1 MEKYPTEPSEVRRG
15 HRVRIKVDGEGLS
28 EGAVVKVITKQ
39 HNFLGVKVE
48 IDNGKVGRVKSFVS
62 EVIIK
67 KRNLEKEFQQEKT
80 HQEGQMLEFKASF
93 LFDLKRYEFN
103 GEIEIHP
110 KNPHSIAKTIAA
122 FANSQ
127 GGKLYVGIR
136 DDDKKILGLEHDY
149 NILEKHKDETIEL
162 KNDSGEIYIKFKS
175 TGEFQTA
182 LKRVM
187 DKLFL
192 NIYDYIDNTS
202 VDIFNSDSKEL
213 CVIEIKSSKRPVIL
227 RNGSK
232 IELYVRHADQSE
244 QYEDIARFCDYWC
257 EHMCKL

>member
-1 MEKYPTEPSEVRRG
+1 MEKYPTEPSEVYRG
-15 HRVRIKVDGEGLS
+15 QRVKIKVDGGGLS

-67 KRNLEKEFQQEKT
+67 ERDLEKKFQQDKT
-80 HQEGQMLEFKASF
+80 RQESQMLEFKASF

-103 GEIEIHP
+103 GEIKIHP

-127 GGKLYVGIR
+127 GGKLYVGIH
-136 DDDKKILGLEHDY
+136 DDNKKILGLKHDY
-149 NILEKHKDETIEL
+149 NILEERKGKNIEI
-162 KNDSGEIYIKFKS
+162 KNDNGEIYIVFKS
-175 TGEFQTA
+175 NGEFQTA

-187 DKLFL
+187 DQLFF
-192 NIYDYIDNTS
+192 NKYDYIENTS
-202 VDIFNSDSKEL
+202 VDIFNSDGREL
-213 CVIEIKSSKRPVIL
+213 CVIEIKPSKKPVIL
-227 RNGSK
+227 RNGRK

-257 EHMCKL
+257 EHVCKL

>member
-1 MEKYPTEPSEVRRG
+1 
-15 HRVRIKVDGEGLS
+15 
-28 EGAVVKVITKQ
+28 
-39 HNFLGVKVE
+39 
-48 IDNGKVGRVKSFVS
+48 
-62 EVIIK
+62 
-67 KRNLEKEFQQEKT
+67 
-80 HQEGQMLEFKASF
+80 MLEFKASF

-103 GEIEIHP
+103 DEIEIHP

-182 LKRVM
+182 LKRV
-187 DKLFL
+187 
-192 NIYDYIDNTS
+192 Y
-202 VDIFNSDSKEL
+202 
-213 CVIEIKSSKRPVIL
+213 
-227 RNGSK
+227 G
-232 IELYVRHADQSE
+232 
-244 QYEDIARFCDYWC
+244 
-257 EHMCKL
+257 